1 MSAINWHGRAL
12 VPSTPIVLCILLFSC
27 SNVDSSDSLDCFSD
41 RFNSAVIR
49 NVSINGQE
57 ELDNFVDDVI
67 SFMDDDTDRCIQL
80 FLTREVYKLDMIK
93 VMGVKLGTGGGL
105 VMVGVANPRVTINCV
120 ASISGL
126 EELRSNLKPIANV
139 SLVVLNGLKFAGC
152 PVPVVLEE
160 VSTVIIQN
168 CDFM

>member
-1 MSAINWHGRAL
+1 MAINWHSRAS
-12 VPSTPIVLCILLFSC
+12 STPIAVNVLCVLLFSC

-57 ELDNFVDDVI
+57 ELDNFIDDVI

-93 VMGVKLGTGGGL
+93 VMRVKLGTVGGL

-120 ASISGL
+120 ANISGL

-160 VSTVIIQN
+160 VSTVIVQN